1 MTDKERKGKKKNAK
15 SSVMQ
20 PKFRMRVEKSK
31 KEYKR
36 KDKYVKNTIVEE

>member
-1 MTDKERKGKKKNAK
+1 MARKKRNAK

-31 KEYKR
+31 KDYKR
-36 KDKYVKNTIVEE
+36 KPKNSNDTGVDLEI